1 MAVQGLSKAEVL
13 WVAEH
18 GRIFRG
24 VRNRCLENGDLE
36 LTAEDFEACLSLLDS
51 PESIE
56 ADLEPVMSY
65 FRPYGRAQLKVA
77 NHVGVIRTETGT
89 QIEILPKIS
98 KRTDVTAA
106 RRLLLKMLMALEDS
120 PFRLGTSADLA
131 AHRMPLF
138 EILMGLFLQQ
148 VVTIVR
154 KGIARDYTEY
164 EDNLFFVRGKIC
176 LAQHIRR
183 NVVLSDRVWCR
194 FDEFEVNRPINRLV
208 RGALDVVSRLT
219 RDSKNQQLCREL
231 LFWFDRVPPTRSP
244 ADDLRRVRKDRL
256 IRHYEPA
263 MPLCLLILERLNP
276 LTQQGSR
283 RALSVLFPME
293 TIFENYV
300 AAKLPRQL
308 PGWRVSTQVGGHAL
322 VESHGERSMFRLIP
336 DLALRRGDQVVI
348 ADTKWKLLNS
358 ADRANK
364 YGISQTDI
372 YQLFA
377 YAKKYLRDQD
387 RREVYLI
394 YPMTDSFRQP
404 LKPFWYSRER
414 EVLWVLPFD
423 LERDQLVLDLSCMAH
438 VETADSIHARAVSQK
453 HA

>member
-1 MAVQGLSKAEVL
+1 ML

-24 VRNRCLENGDLE
+24 VRNRCLAQGDLE
-36 LTAEDFEACLSLLDS
+36 LCNEDFDACLSLLDAPDS
-51 PESIE
+51 TE
-56 ADLEPVMSY
+56 ADLEPVMCYS
-65 FRPYGRAQLKVA
+65 RPYGREQLKVA
-77 NHVGVIRTETGT
+77 NHVGVIRTERGT

-106 RRLLLKMLMALEDS
+106 RQLLLKMLLALEDS
-120 PFRLGTSADLA
+120 PFRIGTSADLA

-164 EDNLFFVRGKIC
+164 EDNLFFVRGKIV
-176 LAQHIRR
+176 LPQHIRR
-183 NVVLSDRVWCR
+183 NSVLSDRVWCR
-194 FDEFEVNRPINRLV
+194 FDEFEVNRPINRLI
-208 RGALDVVSRLT
+208 RGALEVVNRVT

-231 LFWFDRVPPTRSP
+231 LFCFDRVPPTRSP
-244 ADDLRRVRKDRL
+244 AEDLRRVRKDRL

-322 VESHGERSMFRLIP
+322 VESHGERSIFGLRP
-336 DLALRRGDQVVI
+336 DLALRQGDLMVI
-348 ADTKWKLLNS
+348 ADTKWKLLDG

-364 YGISQTDI
+364 YGISQADI

-377 YAKKYLRDQD
+377 YAKKYLRDQN

-394 YPMTDSFRQP
+394 YPMTDSFQSP
-404 LKPFWYSRER
+404 LKPFWYSRDR

-423 LERDQLVLDLSCMAH
+423 IERDVLVLDSSCLVGAEHVNQIQMACPDAH
-438 VETADSIHARAVSQK
+438 EDMKQW
-453 HA
+453 